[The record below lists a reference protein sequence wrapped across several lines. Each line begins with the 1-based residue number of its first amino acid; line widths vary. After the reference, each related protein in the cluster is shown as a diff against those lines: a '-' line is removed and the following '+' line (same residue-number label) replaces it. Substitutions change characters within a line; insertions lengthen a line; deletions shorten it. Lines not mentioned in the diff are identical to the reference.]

1 MLVRTLIG
9 AGCAAA
15 VVACS
20 SPPKPPTVDDS
31 MKRPVNVSEAVNLQ
45 MCRTELSAAKIVLNE
60 SLVGHA
66 FAAQAAAVRPE
77 PVQPV
82 PADANQVFVISFPV
96 ASADLNLSAAEKA
109 HLAEQARGAK
119 LIVIRGRTDA
129 LTDSMVETQLAKR
142 RAQAAYSYLTGQVG
156 LPPDGIRV
164 SWQGAG
170 DSLRQGELLPSDR
183 PSDRRVEIEMYKAKP
198 VVQVLTAMRS

>member
-31 MKRPVNVSEAVNLQ
+31 RKRPVNVSEAVNLQ
-45 MCRTELSAAKIVLNE
+45 MCRSELSAARIVLGE
-60 SLVGHA
+60 SLAMQHLPA
-66 FAAQAAAVRPE
+66 KTAAPQPE
-77 PVQPV
+77 SVQPIA
-82 PADANQVFVISFPV
+82 ADANQVFVIGFPV

-109 HLAEQARGAK
+109 RLLDQARGARF
-119 LIVIRGRTDA
+119 IVIRGRTDA
-129 LTDSMVETQLAKR
+129 PTDSMVETRLAKR
-142 RAQAAYSYLTGQVG
+142 RAEAAYDYLVSQVG
-156 LPPDGIRV
+156 MPLEGMRV

-170 DSLRQGELLPSDR
+170 DPLRPGESGVAR
-183 PSDRRVEIEMYKAKP
+183 AGDRRVEIEIYHTAP
-198 VVQVLTAMRS
+198 VVQVLTALRS